1 MTVPKSLQEP
11 SKRETIAERTSAAAI
26 EIIDKE
32 TSQRQKKTARLREAR
47 LKQEQAREPKLPK
60 SA

>member
-47 LKQEQAREPKLPK
+47 LKQEQAREPKPSK

>member
-47 LKQEQAREPKLPK
+47 LKQEQAREPNPSK